1 MVASVSY
8 DVEDEDARPPTFGRV
23 VLQSEETLE
32 DEFRYFLRD
41 RRVVLHHTRIPS
53 GEAVTLETLGAME
66 ENLGGAI
73 GLFPA
78 GARFDVIG
86 YACTSAASVIG
97 EARVSELITG
107 ARPEA
112 ASTNPATALKDALGV
127 LGAQRVSVL
136 TPYNVAVTQDI
147 VAMLEKDDFKV
158 TSVTTFNEEVE
169 ATVARITPQ
178 SILAAAVAA
187 GQNEAAEAVF
197 ISCTN
202 LRCAGIIAEAER
214 RTGKPV
220 LSSNLALLW
229 HMMRLAGLETQG
241 IADSRLL
248 DHCN

>member
-8 DVEDEDARPPTFGRV
+8 YVEDEGVRLPTLGLV

-32 DEFRYFLRD
+32 DELRYFSRD
-41 RRVVLHHTRIPS
+41 RRVVLHHPRIPS
-53 GEAVTLETLGAME
+53 REAVTLETLGSME
-66 ENLGGAI
+66 ENLGSAI

-78 GARFDVIG
+78 GAPFDVIG
-86 YACTSAASVIG
+86 YACTSAASVIS

-112 ASTNPATALKDALGV
+112 ASTNPATALKAAPGLLWV
-127 LGAQRVSVL
+127 QRVSVL
-136 TPYNVAVTQDI
+136 APYNVAVTQNI
-147 VAMLEKDDFKV
+147 VAMLKKDDFKV

-169 ATVARITPQ
+169 AKVARITPQ

-229 HMMRLAGLETQG
+229 HMLRLAELETQG
-241 IADSRLL
+241 IAESRQLNC
-248 DHCN
+248 CN